1 MTQKTTTCT
10 TPSPVEA
17 FALHL
22 RSQGYALISL
32 PGGVKL
38 RNINT
43 GTDHSLDSLAVH
55 YARFQGTHGI
65 HYGSPLYFEHFH
77 TLPKVSSIRRC
88 RLAFLTMGCLTHFAN
103 SPVTSLQ

>member
-32 PGGVKL
+32 LVALSCAISTQAPIIVSIPCGTLRSFFRELMESTMAVRCISNTSIHCPKYLQSGV
-38 RNINT
+38 
-43 GTDHSLDSLAVH
+43 AVWP
-55 YARFQGTHGI
+55 F
-65 HYGSPLYFEHFH
+65 
-77 TLPKVSSIRRC
+77 
-88 RLAFLTMGCLTHFAN
+88 
-103 SPVTSLQ
+103 

>member
-32 PGGVKL
+32 LVALSCAISTQAPIIVSIPL
-38 RNINT
+38 RYIT
-43 GTDHSLDSLAVH
+43 LV
-55 YARFQGTHGI
+55 FQGTHGI